1 MATLDF
7 KGKALVQ
14 NYHLTVK
21 YHELGPKKDKSLTDK
36 VRLDDKANPNRV
48 WAFIPETMA
57 REIVEGRVMF
67 PDKPSGRPMVK
78 RYRKNLKSDVNPLST
93 WIRGLSEV
101 GNNEEVTTL
110 SSALTSEGGNPASKN
125 NLTQLIGRIL
135 RQPSGRKTKVKDLD
149 ESYVFCFRQSAK
161 SLVESVRVGFGQ
173 EGLGDLAGQVVM
185 DSPDDEPQGEETIE
199 LRDRFKKFAGKIY
212 LPTFVIRQGSQWREV
227 NYETDIVSRIDW
239 AQADFSPERNLQ
251 LAQADSMDAEIVVTL
266 GDTKAELVK
275 EQGRKYLTSAEAG
288 VDVVFAT
295 RQLLEVIPNPWI
307 AHDIT
312 KDIIAT
318 LTRKNGLEMVANN
331 FVFIVQE
338 LVKRVTA
345 ERDRLAEEVFARL
358 VYEKQLRF
366 LLLKDDA
373 GYRLPNKI
381 KLRKGARKL
390 TREDNSPLQM
400 SLFEQVAEDCVNGD
414 ERSVAWYFDKQ
425 GQLLWWYRNL
435 SRQDYRIQGWRKH
448 GIFPDF
454 IASRT
459 NPADKTDFDKVFV
472 VESKGIHLKNEDTDY
487 KKKIFKLCNK
497 LAEEKSWTE
506 LGLEFP
512 ERKIVFELVFGDE
525 WQKKLNEL
533 LK

>member
-1 MATLDF
+1 LFVCVCA
-7 KGKALVQ
+7 
-14 NYHLTVK
+14 
-21 YHELGPKKDKSLTDK
+21 
-36 VRLDDKANPNRV
+36 DD
-48 WAFIPETMA
+48 
-57 REIVEGRVMF
+57 
-67 PDKPSGRPMVK
+67 SHQ
-78 RYRKNLKSDVNPLST
+78 
-93 WIRGLSEV
+93 
-101 GNNEEVTTL
+101 
-110 SSALTSEGGNPASKN
+110 PASKN

-212 LPTFVIRQGSQWREV
+212 LPTFVIRQGSKWREV

-312 KDIIAT
+312 KDIIAM

-338 LVKRVTA
+338 LVKRATA

-373 GYRLPNKI
+373 GYRLPNII

-459 NPADKTDFDKVFV
+459 SPSDKTDFDKVFV